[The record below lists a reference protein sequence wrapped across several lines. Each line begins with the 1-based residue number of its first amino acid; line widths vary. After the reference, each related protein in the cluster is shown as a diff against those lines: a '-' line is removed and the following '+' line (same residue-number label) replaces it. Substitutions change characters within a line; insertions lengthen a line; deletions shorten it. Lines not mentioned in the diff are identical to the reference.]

1 MSSTRGGGAP
11 PRDVPLDAWL
21 ALEPVERPK
30 ELRQNRVEGY
40 RGKGSTQGRGEAGL
54 QRGGGLGAILSFRT
68 VRSTNAFMSG
78 RAVLSI
84 RAVLIIGAVM
94 SLRAV
99 LSSQAVLSTLVA
111 LP

>member
-11 PRDVPLDAWL
+11 PLDVPLDAWL
-21 ALEPVERPK
+21 ALKPVERPK

-40 RGKGSTQGRGEAGL
+40 RGKGRGEAGL

-99 LSSQAVLSTLVA
+99 LSSHAVLSTLVA
-111 LP
+111 VP